1 MAGSEQASVA
11 LVQLRERLCS
21 RTFAHSLLQ
30 SSSDSN
36 FRKLKFHISSSISS
50 ACSKVLLLR
59 GDKGSGKAAVV
70 ELVLKDLQADH
81 PNAISVVKLYG
92 LLHSDDDN
100 SALEEIARQLCSGH
114 EFSFCKT
121 ASLEENKEFLM
132 DMLKEY
138 GLARKTVVF
147 VLDEFHLFTQGKQ
160 WLLYT
165 LFDAMETFTSQSII
179 IVGLSCLE
187 GSEQQLEKRV
197 RSRFSSC
204 TLLFGPPSEEDGRRL
219 LEQLLHLQKDSSLP
233 SKYVVEFNSRLD
245 KIFGD
250 KKFKEILSSFTCAD
264 GSINHLLR
272 FLFVASSYMDM
283 ETGYLSLQ
291 SFESAYSLMKRQP
304 KFDSLHDL
312 SILELYFLV
321 CMHRLQCKEET
332 SYNFNSVMKEYKAIQ
347 DAYRTSDNYSHAVCL
362 RAFEHLL
369 ESELISFTD
378 AKGRNDSIRF
388 RPVKLLVSSRE
399 LHDSLK
405 SNPSCPAILQK
416 LLDHESYM

>member
-1 MAGSEQASVA
+1 MEVSEQAAIA
-11 LVQLRERLCS
+11 LRQLRERLCS
-21 RTFAHSLLQ
+21 RTLAHSLLLY
-30 SSSDSN
+30 SSDNN
-36 FRKLKFHISSSISS
+36 FSKLKFHISSSISA

-59 GDKGSGKAAVV
+59 GDKGSGKSAVV
-70 ELVLKDLQADH
+70 ELVLKDLKAEH
-81 PNAISVVKLYG
+81 PDSISVVTLYG
-92 LLHSDDDN
+92 LLHSDDDI
-100 SALEEIARQLCSGH
+100 SALEEIARQLCVGH
-114 EFSFCKT
+114 KFSFSKT
-121 ASLEENKEFLM
+121 VSLDENKEFLM

-179 IVGLSCLE
+179 IIGLSCLE

-204 TLLFGPPSEEDGRRL
+204 TLLFGPPSEEDRIRL
-219 LEQLLHLQKDSSLP
+219 LEQLLHLQKDSSLA

-245 KIFGD
+245 KIFSD
-250 KKFKEILSSFTCAD
+250 KKFKEILSYVTCAD
-264 GSINHLLR
+264 GSTNHLLR
-272 FLFVASSYMDM
+272 FLFTASSYMDM
-283 ETGYLSLQ
+283 ESGFLSLQ
-291 SFESAYSLMKRQP
+291 SFERAYSLMKRQP
-304 KFDSLHDL
+304 KFASLHDL
-312 SILELYFLV
+312 SVLELYILV

-347 DAYRTSDNYSHAVCL
+347 DAHKTSDNYSHAVCL

-369 ESELISFTD
+369 DRELISFTD
-378 AKGRNDSIRF
+378 TKGRNDSIKF

-399 LHDSLK
+399 LDSSLK
-405 SNPSCPAILQK
+405 SNPSCPTILQK